1 MWRPSVDSWQERP
14 KSLILTDPFSMT
26 RILDGYG
33 VIESGEPYLD
43 VSVDVGRVKRMH
55 VSESADNAVD
65 GGEDVDV

>member
-1 MWRPSVDSWQERP
+1 
-14 KSLILTDPFSMT
+14 MT

>member
-1 MWRPSVDSWQERP
+1 
-14 KSLILTDPFSMT
+14 MT

-55 VSESADNAVD
+55 VSESADNAVAS
-65 GGEDVDV
+65 GANVDV